1 MSFMKIFRNTMMAA
15 VALLIGVSLAA
26 CSDANEYEDANTNNP
41 VFGTSHPESIEG
53 TIWVRAS
60 GVKHGA
66 STGKEVQGYVESLD
80 FTLEDVD
87 DAKQVAVTM
96 SEGAYTDGTW
106 VDESG
111 TYEDTYSRLTSYS
124 SKLTVKRNGFHGF
137 HGCSK
142 PLAISMAS
150 IRENP
155 WNPLLL
161 FVFEE
166 LSLSQT

>member
-1 MSFMKIFRNTMMAA
+1 MKIFRNTMMAA

-111 TYEDTYSRLTSYS
+111 TYEYTYSSVTGRLDIIKSTTD
-124 SKLTVKRNGFHGF
+124 SKGNV
-137 HGCSK
+137 SK
-142 PLAISMAS
+142 TTLFTGSVAGGMITLAHFGDT
-150 IRENP
+150 P
-155 WNPLLL
+155 
-161 FVFEE
+161 V
-166 LSLSQT
+166 QTYLVQQ